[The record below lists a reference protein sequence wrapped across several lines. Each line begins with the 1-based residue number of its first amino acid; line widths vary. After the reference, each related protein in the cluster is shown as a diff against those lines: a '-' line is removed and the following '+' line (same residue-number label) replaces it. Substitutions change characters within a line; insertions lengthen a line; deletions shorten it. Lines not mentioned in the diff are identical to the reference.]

1 MNNQLSIYNVI
12 PQKKQHLA
20 LNETYV
26 GIDFGTSTTVASICT
41 MNGSKQIITLPIP
54 FKQPLVDGRLH
65 EHHLLPSVIAW
76 VDNQLLIGKGAYQL
90 KYKLTEGINLWHS
103 FKMELGTDLGPKYY
117 NSQLIAGHPFA
128 TIESP
133 RDAALVFFNFV
144 KQCIENFV
152 KEKGLSPNIRYAVS
166 IPAAFEANQRRDL
179 LEVLKKIGLS
189 NERHVFID
197 EPNAAFI
204 NYLVEYNHNSFK
216 NYQIPDDSHL
226 HVLVFD
232 FGAGTCDISLLALEN
247 NGSSLT
253 TKNLSISNFLPLG
266 GNDIDRAIA
275 RQILLPQFFAHN
287 HLEEDSLKK
296 VDIDRRIL
304 PRLLG
309 IAEQLKINVCKNVRA
324 QMRDNRLPAL
334 AFSDTIVRITENSE
348 IRTPKMTLKLGNFY
362 LSYAAFSEL
371 MKPFLD
377 PFSTHDRCSEDGK
390 IVSIFSPINSA
401 LNKADLTMDQIDLQL
416 MIGGS
421 AQNPY
426 VIDALSS
433 QFPELEIEVPQDL
446 QSHISCGAS
455 IYSRLIHGMDFDI
468 IQPIT
473 SEPLLYMTQEG
484 VKVLVPANTPIPS
497 QSVLFEPL
505 RVGTDQQKIIEIP
518 IFISTDDKLLHVIR
532 VTEPQGIGFPVN
544 TKVQLNVQ
552 VTENKLV
559 SVQVNID
566 DCASTIE
573 YLNPFANH
581 KLSPQ
586 ESIVLDK
593 FKKANISALNNN
605 RRPTIAVLHELIEA
619 YANAGQHLKAAE
631 LLENVQQ
638 LQPDKQALT
647 SLTYHYAMAGKIK
660 QSQYWAEQ
668 AYANDK
674 CSTTAFNLALGYKT
688 SNEERYCQLMEEG
701 LAMNDSAGCILQDYG
716 VYLLDKDDPQG
727 EIMLKKALKQYLA
740 SLNAGLI
747 TDNYLYRLIL
757 CARRLGATDVL
768 EKATQERDKRKKGD
782 KGYDEANLLQS
793 MRIQLEQL

>member
-1 MNNQLSIYNVI
+1 MSNQLSIYNLI
-12 PQKKQHLA
+12 PQQKQQLA

-41 MNGSKQIITLPIP
+41 MDGSKQIKTVAIP
-54 FKQPLVDGRLH
+54 FKQTLADGRLQ

-76 VDNQLLIGKGAYQL
+76 VNNQLLIGKGAYEL
-90 KYKLTEGINLWHS
+90 KYKLTEGVNLWHS
-103 FKMELGTDLGPKYY
+103 FKMELGTDLGPKYF
-117 NSQLIAGHPFA
+117 NSQLCAGHPLA

-144 KQCIENFV
+144 RQGIEAFV
-152 KEKGLSPNIRYAVS
+152 EENGLSTIIRYAVS
-166 IPAAFEANQRRDL
+166 IPAAFEANQRREL
-179 LEVLKKIGLS
+179 LDVLHEIGLS
-189 NERHVFID
+189 NDRHVFID

-216 NYQIPDDSHL
+216 HYQIPDDSPL
-226 HVLVFD
+226 HILVFD

-247 NGSSLT
+247 KGSSFT

-275 RQILLPQFFAHN
+275 RQILLPQVFAHN
-287 HLEEDSLKK
+287 QLDEDALKK
-296 VDIDRRIL
+296 VDIDKRIL
-304 PRLLG
+304 PRLMG
-309 IAEQLKINVCKNVRA
+309 IAEQLKINVCKNVRV
-324 QMRDNRLPAL
+324 QMLGNRLSDL
-334 AFSDTIVRITENSE
+334 AFSDKTVRITANSE
-348 IRTPKMTLKLGNFY
+348 IKTPKMTLKLGEFY

-377 PFSTHDRCSEDGK
+377 PFSSHDMCSDDGN

-426 VIDALSS
+426 VIDALSN

-446 QSHISCGAS
+446 QSHVSCGTS
-455 IYSRLIHGMDFDI
+455 IYSRLIHGMDFDL

-497 QSVLFEPL
+497 HSVLFEPL
-505 RVGTDQQKIIEIP
+505 RVGTDQQKLIEIP
-518 IFISTDDKLLHVIR
+518 IFISTNDKLLHVIR
-532 VTEPQGIGFPVN
+532 VTEPRGKGFPIN
-544 TKVQLNVQ
+544 TLVQLNVQ

-566 DCASTIE
+566 GWAATVE

-581 KLSPQ
+581 KLSPN

-605 RRPTIAVLHELIEA
+605 GRPTIAALNELIKA

-631 LLENVQQ
+631 LLDNLQQ
-638 LQPDKQALT
+638 MQPDRQALT
-647 SLTYHYAMAGKIK
+647 SLCYHYAMAGKKK
-660 QSQYWAEQ
+660 QAQYWAEQ
-668 AYANDK
+668 AYAKDK
-674 CSTTAFNLALGYKT
+674 SSSTAYNLALDYKT
-688 SNEERYCQLMEEG
+688 SNEERYCQLMQEG
-701 LAMNDSAGCILQDYG
+701 LAMYDSDVCILQVYG
-716 VYLLDKDDPQG
+716 AYLLDKDDPQG
-727 EIMLKKALKQYLA
+727 EPMLKKALKLLSA
-740 SLNAGLI
+740 DLNAGTI
-747 TDNYLYRLIL
+747 STSYLDRLIF
-757 CARRLGATDVL
+757 CARRLDAVDVL
-768 EKATQERDKRKKGD
+768 EKATQERDKRKQGN

-793 MRIQLEQL
+793 VRIQLEQL